1 MPTENTTTSL
11 AIEMLKDG
19 TATLAQTTWVM
30 HDDDND

>member
-1 MPTENTTTSL
+1 MPTENTETSL

-30 HDDDND
+30 HDNDND